1 MKYSRDIFY
10 LMALTL
16 VVVAGCQTPLG
27 KFNKQKQV
35 VDNIQKKEDDNKQK
49 QLESGRTFVYA
60 ADQAL
65 QKDPTPSPQSQVA
78 KQMT

>member
-35 VDNIQKKEDDNKQK
+35 VDNIQKKE
-49 QLESGRTFVYA
+49 
-60 ADQAL
+60 
-65 QKDPTPSPQSQVA
+65 
-78 KQMT
+78 

>member
-1 MKYSRDIFY
+1 MAKRNQDRIMNYTRDIFY
-10 LMALTL
+10 LTALIL

-27 KFNKQKQV
+27 KFNKQKEV
-35 VDNIQKKEDDNKQK
+35 VENIQKKEDANKEQ

-65 QKDPTPSPQSQVA
+65 
-78 KQMT
+78 